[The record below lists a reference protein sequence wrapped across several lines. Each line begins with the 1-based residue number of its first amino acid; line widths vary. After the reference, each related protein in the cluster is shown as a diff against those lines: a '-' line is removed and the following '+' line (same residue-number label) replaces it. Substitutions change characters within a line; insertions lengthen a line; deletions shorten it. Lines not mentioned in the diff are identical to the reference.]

1 MGKEEGGLGGGPG
14 GLPHQVQVGVINQL
28 LFKQGQSS
36 EANNNSFVAAM
47 GEFKL
52 RNISVA
58 RRGTVKFPCVFPLGD
73 SFLGA
78 EYRKTSAGAPAFICR
93 HTGPHRGLACEV
105 SRAQRSPED
114 IVYPQ
119 HQEVDHISLKGK
131 TLFQGCLKEPG
142 APLGI
147 FYSFCDLGVGRGG
160 GAGVGSEG
168 WSLLCLLGLAGL
180 VGSSA
185 LSLGEKTQHC

>member
-58 RRGTVKFPCVFPLGD
+58 RRGTVKFPCVFPPGD

-119 HQEVDHISLKGK
+119 HQEVDHISLRKRHYFRAALRSQELPWGFFIAFV
-131 TLFQGCLKEPG
+131 TLELEGEEGQVWVVRDG
-142 APLGI
+142 AC
-147 FYSFCDLGVGRGG
+147 SVFCV
-160 GAGVGSEG
+160 
-168 WSLLCLLGLAGL
+168 W
-180 VGSSA
+180 
-185 LSLGEKTQHC
+185 LS